1 MAVPPIIAEAANNA
15 DQYGTLIV
23 MSTAPTPT
31 AFQHIDGQQRALLV
45 LCDHASNQIPP
56 ELENLGLAERL
67 RRDHMAWDIGA
78 AGVALH
84 LSRYLSCPAFLG
96 GTSRLVADLNRHP
109 ESPELMLVESDNH
122 IVPGNLRIADR
133 ERLRRISCYHTPY
146 HAALDKYL
154 DQQLANGNA
163 PALISIHS
171 YTPEML
177 GLPRP
182 WLLGLLWQQR
192 APYVDAL
199 LRWFSNRGWE
209 IGDNHPYDG
218 RDALGYSLERHA
230 LRRGL
235 PHVLLELRQ
244 DQVYTPQLQRIWAL
258 RIADALC
265 AVGLCEPRAS
275 ALSPSDGDAV

>member
-1 MAVPPIIAEAANNA
+1 
-15 DQYGTLIV
+15 
-23 MSTAPTPT
+23 MSSASLPES
-31 AFQHIDGQQRALLV
+31 FQHIDGQQRTLLV

-56 ELENLGLAERL
+56 ELGELGLAERL

-78 AGVALH
+78 AGVATH
-84 LSRYLSCPAFLG
+84 LSRNLGCPAFLG
-96 GTSRLVADLNRHP
+96 GISRLVADLNRHP
-109 ESPELMLVESDNH
+109 ESPEAMLVESDNH
-122 IVPGNLRIADR
+122 IVPGNLRIAES
-133 ERLRRISCYHTPY
+133 ERLRRISRYHTPY
-146 HAALDKYL
+146 HAAVDEYL
-154 DQQLANGNA
+154 DQQHALNNA
-163 PALISIHS
+163 PVLISIHS

-199 LRWFSNRGWE
+199 LHWFSSRGWE

-235 PHVLLELRQ
+235 PHVLIELRQ
-244 DQVYTPQLQRIWAL
+244 DQVYTPQLQRVWAQRIAEAL
-258 RIADALC
+258 R
-265 AVGLCEPRAS
+265 AVGLCDPKSGR
-275 ALSPSDGDAV
+275 PSVGGRETI